1 MKDIKIKKKY
11 IILAVLTLIVSVGT
25 VTLAYFQGNVLNDK
39 INNTKV
45 TTGKVDVKISD
56 DVINLSN
63 IKPMYTGSSSD
74 AYEDADFVKHF
85 TLENAD
91 GNLNACVKLYMKINS
106 IDSALA
112 NKYFKYIVVNEE
124 TGTTISGDFTNAT
137 SGSDLEL
144 GSLYFIEANKS
155 RKYTM
160 YIWIEYDSSV
170 DQMAMLNKNM
180 SGTLWIK
187 STDTKTKDACDTRSK
202 FKITYKTYGGS
213 GCSNTDVNKGS
224 GATLCTPTNGDFT
237 FGGWYSDS
245 TYTNKVTSIT
255 SMSDDVMLHAKW
267 DCTFTGTLNQGVEY
281 VNGQYTYTYE
291 TNATGIA
298 ADKVEGWRV
307 ELTDKTST
315 DPVTSN
321 VCTTI
326 GGKPVVSTSN
336 MFGNSQTKS
345 INLKYINTSNIVT
358 MNSMFEGAEVD
369 KLDLRNFDTS
379 NVKYMSCMFAVT
391 KIKSLDLSGFDT
403 SNVTDMSMM
412 FADSSIVSVDLSNFD
427 TSKVTTMI
435 GMFLDTNIIN
445 LDLGNFDTSNVYD
458 MSSMFFGSTSKIIG
472 LNKWNTSNVTDM
484 SWMFYKYKGDTID
497 VSSFDTSKVTD
508 MSEMFMYTIVDTL
521 DLSSFVIG
529 TDTDLTT
536 MFYGAKATK
545 GYAKDEATATRL
557 NALGTDNKPDTLVF
571 TVK

>member
-281 VNGQYTYTYE
+281 VNGQYTYRYKQQGSDGDG
-291 TNATGIA
+291 NAELESSLFWENI
-298 ADKVEGWRV
+298 DNDGWGV
-307 ELTDKTST
+307 QLTDKDST
-315 DPVTSN
+315 DSVTSN

-326 GGKPVVSTSN
+326 GGKPVVSASF
-336 MFGNSQTKS
+336 MYALSKAS
-345 INLKYINTSNIVT
+345 SVNLKYLNTSNYVN
-358 MNSMFEGAEVD
+358 MSGMFGLSNF
-369 KLDLRNFDTS
+369 KKIDLRNFDTS
-379 NVKYMSCMFAVT
+379 NVVNMSGMFTDYNGKA
-391 KIKSLDLSGFDT
+391 LDLSGFDT
-403 SNVTDMSMM
+403 SNVIGMTGMFANVNAKTLDVSNFNTSNVTDMSSL
-412 FADSSIVSVDLSNFD
+412 FYGC
-427 TSKVTTMI
+427 TSDV
-435 GMFLDTNIIN
+435 
-445 LDLGNFDTSNVYD
+445 
-458 MSSMFFGSTSKIIG
+458 IG

-497 VSSFDTSKVTD
+497 VSSFDTSNVTD

-529 TDTDLTT
+529 ADTDLTT